1 MCSASATV
9 YLVSDS
15 VGEGH
20 FSLSNLLMP
29 VGIPQR
35 YTIPATSV
43 KSVVK
48 CLAPVPPPKSHQSQ
62 WYTQPAPGKPLECL
76 GMVVRGG
83 AFLGPKSMKQSETV
97 CSRLPPQRYW
107 IDSIKHTPVFLWKR
121 PLYLFFSF
129 FWEAGLRFTI
139 HLESLREVLSGNR
152 GQGTPSLHFLLDSL

>member
-48 CLAPVPPPKSHQSQ
+48 CLAPVPPQSP
-62 WYTQPAPGKPLECL
+62 TKA
-76 GMVVRGG
+76 
-83 AFLGPKSMKQSETV
+83 SDT
-97 CSRLPPQRYW
+97 
-107 IDSIKHTPVFLWKR
+107 H
-121 PLYLFFSF
+121 
-129 FWEAGLRFTI
+129 
-139 HLESLREVLSGNR
+139 
-152 GQGTPSLHFLLDSL
+152 SLHQGSLLSAWVWWSGGVHF